1 MLFVYLDEFGHIGPF
16 IDRRHSR
23 HNDSPVFGL
32 AGFAI
37 PADSA
42 RHFGTWF
49 FEKKYQ
55 MLGAEIE
62 LSGKHPWE
70 WEKKGVSLYRSKSLH
85 RYSWLRHFT
94 LRLFSKIQGLDGFI
108 FYYGIEKTAT
118 LDEHNPIGMYRNIL
132 RQSIKRI
139 DDFCENS
146 HPAPD
151 NFIMILDENTQRK
164 NLIAQA
170 AQSMYGNVD
179 QCKRLIEP
187 PFHLESHR
195 YQNLQVADWI
205 AGLVGRLGALQ
216 ADPRAFS
223 ENVVFTRYFQSR
235 LKQAARKSGI
245 RKALHG

>member
-16 IDRRHSR
+16 VDRRHSL

-32 AGFAI
+32 AGLAI

-49 FEKKYQ
+49 FQRKCGLLKAQ
-55 MLGAEIE
+55 IVQ
-62 LSGKHPWE
+62 SGKHPWE
-70 WEKKGVSLYRSKSLH
+70 REKKGAGLYRARNIH
-85 RYSWLRHFT
+85 CYPWLRHFT

-108 FYYGIEKTAT
+108 FYYGIEKTTAP
-118 LDEHNPIGMYRNIL
+118 DKHNPTGMYQNIL

-146 HPAPD
+146 HPAPN

-223 ENVVFTRYFQSR
+223 ENVVFARYFESR

-245 RKALHG
+245 RKASHG